1 MTIELRGTDRVE
13 VPGKMREQPEPWGT
27 ADLPD
32 VVVNQRVV
40 VTVWVSSRPDRTA
53 RWGVGVWMDREQAD
67 DATAFTIG
75 QDGWRGMDG
84 VGLTPSE
91 ARYVASC
98 LYQAA
103 RRLMGAA
110 GVEV

>member
-1 MTIELRGTDRVE
+1 MTIETRGIDRVTVKGE
-13 VPGKMREQPEPWGT
+13 MRALPEPWGT

-32 VVVNQRVV
+32 AVVNQRVV
-40 VTVWVSSRPDRTA
+40 ATVSVSSRPDRMA
-53 RWGVGVWMDREQAD
+53 RWGVAVWMDATQAD
-67 DATAFTIG
+67 DDKVFTIG
-75 QDGWRGMDG
+75 PEGFRGMDG

-110 GVEV
+110 GYDV